1 MNYKLNIST
10 LDNVNSSLI
19 NKIISEDYKT
29 YSKMEALEYL
39 IHGLMDK
46 NALPISTP
54 KVLGEGSSGFAQL
67 VKIFGNSNL
76 VIKTNDEKTNPNI
89 NASNEYLVGSRLN
102 VLRQYT
108 PCFAYMFGKMGKSV
122 IYEYGGEQSLHNWK
136 KNNPNNVDDFL
147 LIIIQVLLSIEVAQE
162 RYRFIHND
170 LHGSNIMLRDKRDSY
185 TLLVGNTEY
194 KFNNVIVPCIIDYG
208 LSYIQVGEEYLPHYN
223 GVRKHL
229 FVQGFDQYFLLADCV
244 SETGKGNIQSA
255 SGHILTQFYKATN
268 PYSNMMNIYDKC
280 AKVYTSMSATNTPIE
295 IVQFILQ
302 SFNNPML
309 AMRHRTV
316 YIIQKPSIDIYEQL
330 LGPNSYTLEVPNCK
344 DGCKSLIVSK
354 YFNLKDTDKYELE
367 ENDRCVISEMLAYL
381 NTVDVGKLI
390 GTCNIILGT
399 RISTNTNV
407 TEAEIDTLI
416 DTLAFVTTLNMLY
429 YMCLEMKDDVLL
441 PLFLILSR
449 QNTENIKNHILNIN
463 YYDRAVNWYMT
474 VN

>member
-1 MNYKLNIST
+1 MNI
-10 LDNVNSSLI
+10 
-19 NKIISEDYKT
+19 IISEDYKI

-39 IHGLMDK
+39 IHGLIDK

-54 KVLGEGSSGFAQL
+54 KALGEGSSAFTQL

-76 VIKTNDEKTNPNI
+76 VIKTNDEKNPNI
-89 NASNEYLVGSRLN
+89 NASNEYLVGSKLN

-136 KNNPNNVDDFL
+136 KDNPNNVNDFL

-244 SETGKGNIQSA
+244 SETGNGNIKSA
-255 SGHILTQFYKATN
+255 SVHIVTQFYKATN
-268 PYSNMMNIYDKC
+268 PYSNLMNIYDKC

-302 SFNNPML
+302 TFNNPML
-309 AMRHRTV
+309 AMRHRTM
-316 YIIQKPSIDIYEQL
+316 YILQKPS
-330 LGPNSYTLEVPNCK
+330 NCK

-354 YFNLKDTDKYELE
+354 YFNLKDTAKYELE

-381 NTVDVGKLI
+381 NTVDAGKLI
-390 GTCNIILGT
+390 GICNTILGT
-399 RISTNTNV
+399 RISTHTNV
-407 TEAEIDTLI
+407 TEEQIDTLI

-441 PLFLILSR
+441 PLFLLLSR
-449 QNTENIKNHILNIN
+449 KNTETIKNHTLNIN

>member
-1 MNYKLNIST
+1 MNI
-10 LDNVNSSLI
+10 
-19 NKIISEDYKT
+19 IISEDYKT

-39 IHGLMDK
+39 IHGLIDK

-54 KVLGEGSSGFAQL
+54 KALGEGSSAFTQL

-76 VIKTNDEKTNPNI
+76 VIKTNDEKNPNI
-89 NASNEYLVGSRLN
+89 NASNEYLVGSKLN

-136 KNNPNNVDDFL
+136 KNNPNNVNDFL

-244 SETGKGNIQSA
+244 SETGNGNIKSA
-255 SGHILTQFYKATN
+255 SVHIVTQFYKATN
-268 PYSNMMNIYDKC
+268 PYSNLMNIYDKC

-302 SFNNPML
+302 TFNNPML
-309 AMRHRTV
+309 AMRHRTM
-316 YIIQKPSIDIYEQL
+316 YILQKPS
-330 LGPNSYTLEVPNCK
+330 NCK

-354 YFNLKDTDKYELE
+354 YFNLKDTAKYELE
-367 ENDRCVISEMLAYL
+367 ENDRCVIAEMLAYL
-381 NTVDVGKLI
+381 NTVDAGKLI
-390 GTCNIILGT
+390 GICSTILGT
-399 RISTNTNV
+399 RISTHTNV
-407 TEAEIDTLI
+407 TEEQIDMLI

-441 PLFLILSR
+441 PLFLLLSR
-449 QNTENIKNHILNIN
+449 QNTETIKNHTLNIN